1 MQFRSRRSN
10 HFEIGKEAA
19 GTKLPN
25 DLGKQGLLPFIF
37 QVMDCEPRKD
47 DIESAEGLDGVS
59 QVPRQH
65 AHPRIR
71 EEPFGRP
78 GQHRFG
84 KVDPDHP
91 SEPGSSLEGKS
102 DQPAVAAPEVEHRSG
117 FGGQHRLED
126 FFPSQPGR

>member
-1 MQFRSRRSN
+1 M
-10 HFEIGKEAA
+10 
-19 GTKLPN
+19 
-25 DLGKQGLLPFIF
+25 
-37 QVMDCEPRKD
+37 
-47 DIESAEGLDGVS
+47 ESARSHGSTLTRGSERNLSVA
-59 QVPRQH
+59 R
-65 AHPRIR
+65 A
-71 EEPFGRP
+71 
-78 GQHRFG
+78 QHRFG